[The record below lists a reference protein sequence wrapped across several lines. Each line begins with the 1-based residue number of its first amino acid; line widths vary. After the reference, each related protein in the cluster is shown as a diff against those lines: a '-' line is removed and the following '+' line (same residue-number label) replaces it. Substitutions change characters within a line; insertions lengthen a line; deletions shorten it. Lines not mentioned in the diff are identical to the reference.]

1 MRSAW
6 VGVVPLL
13 VVAAALLNVRRPA
26 NLRLRF
32 DADRLVV
39 ELRGWDVLYCC
50 RRTLEIPVAQA
61 AGVGVYDRTSVPA
74 QGLRLPGL
82 SIPGVIRAG
91 SYGTGAARDFWD
103 VRKGAQVLVIQL
115 RPGASYRRIVLEVDD
130 PHAELLR
137 LRPALGPLDWSP
149 ALTADV

>member
-13 VVAAALLNVRRPA
+13 VVLAALLSVRRPP
-26 NLRLRF
+26 NVRLRL
-32 DADRLVV
+32 DADQLVV
-39 ELRGWDVLYCC
+39 ELRGWDALYCC
-50 RRTLEIPVAQA
+50 RRRVEIPIVQS
-61 AGVGVYDRTSVPA
+61 AGVGVYDRSLVPA
-74 QGLRLPGL
+74 TGLRLPGT

-91 SYGTGAARDFWD
+91 SYGRGDARDFWD

-115 RPGASYRRIVLEVDD
+115 KPGTSYRRIVLEVDD

-137 LRPALGPLDWSP
+137 LRPALGALDWSP
-149 ALTADV
+149 VNADV